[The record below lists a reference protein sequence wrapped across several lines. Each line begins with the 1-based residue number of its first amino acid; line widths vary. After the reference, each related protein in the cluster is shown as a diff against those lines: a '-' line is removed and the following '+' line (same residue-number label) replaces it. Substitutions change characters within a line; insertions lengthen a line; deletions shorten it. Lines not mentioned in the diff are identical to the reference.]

1 MDKSLKKEKTALK
14 KEKSAMESS
23 RMKMGVEPKTET
35 VGQTARAGHYSPPR
49 TDAMLREQDEA
60 ASPEARAPARED
72 EVEDEVEDEHEDE
85 TQGPITVVCVDA
97 DGTST
102 ECVTT
107 DPFRLFR
114 ERYGRYGEL
123 VHPNPSASVPAGTVL
138 VKSDDAVGLKRV
150 GMAHLFPLRTAFG
163 TVVPI
168 GPFVVASLD
177 PASECLFASAG
188 ESVKRMIKAW

>member
-1 MDKSLKKEKTALK
+1 
-14 KEKSAMESS
+14 
-23 RMKMGVEPKTET
+23 
-35 VGQTARAGHYSPPR
+35 
-49 TDAMLREQDEA
+49 MLREQDEA
-60 ASPEARAPARED
+60 ASPEARAPAREDEVEDEVEDEHEDEHED

>member
-1 MDKSLKKEKTALK
+1 MDKSLVKEKTAPE

-35 VGQTARAGHYSPPR
+35 VGQTARAGHYPPAHRRHAPR
-49 TDAMLREQDEA
+49 TRRGRV
-60 ASPEARAPARED
+60 PEARAPARED
-72 EVEDEVEDEHEDE
+72 EVEDEDEDE

-138 VKSDDAVGLKRV
+138 VVSDDAVGLKRV
-150 GMAHLFPLRTAFG
+150 GMAHFFPLRTAFG